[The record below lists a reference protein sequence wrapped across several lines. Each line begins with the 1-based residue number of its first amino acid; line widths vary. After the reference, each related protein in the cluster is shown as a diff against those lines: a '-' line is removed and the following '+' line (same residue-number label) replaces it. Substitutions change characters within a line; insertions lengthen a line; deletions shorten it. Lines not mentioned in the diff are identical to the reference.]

1 MKLTIYNA
9 EKEKERETER
19 EKERKRAEIYIYLG
33 RYKETETETESL
45 PARTILSKEKI
56 ISSRYTIYRPR
67 LKRKVDPF
75 PDRKA

>member
-9 EKEKERETER
+9 KKEKERETER

-33 RYKETETETESL
+33 RYKETETESL
-45 PARTILSKEKI
+45 PARKILSKEKI
-56 ISSRYTIYRPR
+56 IISRYTIYRPR

>member
-1 MKLTIYNA
+1 M
-9 EKEKERETER
+9 
-19 EKERKRAEIYIYLG
+19 G

-45 PARTILSKEKI
+45 PARKILSKEKI
-56 ISSRYTIYRPR
+56 IISRYTIYRPR